1 MTEQKEGAPAI
12 GISYSV
18 QVDDKRSLVFQTFV
32 PQDADVKAINNLTD
46 KLELVAGRQEAKNN
60 MVKLGKELD
69 MHQKTQARLVD
80 DLARIDN
87 KALIAGT
94 NSTRGQARSRDEIL
108 KQDAERTNAQTTLK
122 RFKEEIERIE
132 REIIVEKARVDGTSS
147 TTDRQSRGADS

>member
-80 DLARIDN
+80 DLVRIDN
-87 KALIAGT
+87 KAKIDAGS
-94 NSTRGQARSRDEIL
+94 STRGLARRKGEIL